1 MLKFLDEISVI
12 FLLVCGKVEVSYK
25 ILCPLWIFYLLWVLK
40 RIPVKLIRIK
50 VTVNGRCL

>member
-25 ILCPLWIFYLLWVLK
+25 ILCPLWTF
-40 RIPVKLIRIK
+40 
-50 VTVNGRCL
+50 